1 MSSNNGNHTP
11 GAGPLFQTQAFAP
24 TPEQLAIQTASAR
37 SLLIEANAGAAKTTT
52 LALRMAESWQ
62 RGTAPDAFL
71 ALVHTDTACDAL
83 QAALK
88 KIGVPA
94 PVRQRM
100 RVATFEQFCTHLLAD
115 PSARAAPV
123 PVLSTPEQL
132 RPHVWQAVQQ
142 VENNAQGGRWQ
153 SALQLPS
160 QGDSGFVEEFLAVA
174 ARLKGT
180 LADERMRDGQ
190 AASPDYAEALGVDF
204 TLLCV
209 FLAAERLRLGALAD
223 EALFRGPHDAT
234 YDLARA
240 LHQGA
245 MPADYPRWPLGVR
258 SLCVDEMHDMNQA
271 MFTVL
276 AALLNSTFSLFCGVG
291 DRDQVLFGSGG
302 ADARFMQGAI
312 TEATG
317 RAVLRLPLTPSHRF
331 GKRLATKVG
340 RLAAKPYASAAA
352 HDTAVSLQ
360 SYQDGAQCVALVMA
374 ELAHWRSSRQQRAHM
389 DQFAVLLRHAHLSVG
404 IENALIA
411 AQVPYTLSGFDS
423 YLLRP
428 EVLLVRGILAVATDN
443 FNSVAD
449 PRTRN
454 ALVHALVFF
463 CGARIVVAG
472 REDESQQALLAEA
485 IRDVSDNPM
494 LLQDFFRNQI
504 LRNVDPAT
512 RRRLLAAVAVAQQP
526 PAPDML
532 QRVLDALDM
541 EALIQSA
548 LVSRQRRQD
557 ARGNIAGLCAAA
569 QGFASAQAYFLQLN
583 KAEQSQAALRSTA
596 SLVLASIAQAKGL
609 EFEHVV
615 IPYLEH
621 DIFPAP
627 QGQADEEQN
636 TLYVAM
642 TRARRQLTLLACH
655 PRPSSFVAQLG
666 YAVPSTSISAPASA
680 SASASASAPAQKA
693 AALQEENNSSA
704 AVAVPK
710 PG

>member
-1 MSSNNGNHTP
+1 MQNTQSHHS
-11 GAGPLFQTQAFAP
+11 ALFQAKAIVP

-71 ALVHTDTACDAL
+71 GLVHTDTACEAL
-83 QAALK
+83 RAALK

-100 RVATFEQFCTHLLAD
+100 RVATFEQFCTQLLAD
-115 PSARAAPV
+115 PGARAVPV
-123 PVLSTPEQL
+123 PVLATPEQL

-142 VENNAQGGRWQ
+142 VENTLGERWQ
-153 SALQLPS
+153 GALQLPS

-180 LADERMRDGQ
+180 LADERARDGQ
-190 AASPDYAEALGVDF
+190 AASPEYAEALGVDF

-209 FLAAERLRLGALAD
+209 FLASERLRLQGLTD
-223 EALFRGPHDAT
+223 EPLFRGPHDAT

-245 MPADYPRWPLGVR
+245 APADYPRWPLGVR

-271 MFTVL
+271 TFTVL
-276 AALLNSTFSLFCGVG
+276 AALLQSTFSLFCGVG
-291 DRDQVLFGSGG
+291 DRDQVLFGSSG
-302 ADARFMQGAI
+302 ADAKFMQGAI
-312 TEATG
+312 QDATG

-331 GKRLATKVG
+331 GKRLAAKVG

-352 HDTAVSLQ
+352 HDTGVSLQ
-360 SYQDGAQCVALVMA
+360 TYEDGAQCVELVMV
-374 ELAHWRSSRQQRAHM
+374 ELAHRRATPRARM

-411 AQVPYTLSGFDS
+411 AGVPYTLSGFDS

-428 EVLLVRGILAVATDN
+428 EVLLVRGLLAVATDN
-443 FNSVAD
+443 FDSVAE
-449 PRTRN
+449 PRTRE

-472 REDESQQALLAEA
+472 REDEPQHALLADA
-485 IRDVSDNPM
+485 IRSVTDNP
-494 LLQDFFRNQI
+494 LFLQHFFQNQI
-504 LRNVDPAT
+504 LPNVNPAT
-512 RRRLLAAVAVAQQP
+512 RRRLRAAVAVAQMP

-532 QRVLDALDM
+532 QRVLDALEMD
-541 EALIQSA
+541 ALIQGA
-548 LVSRQRRQD
+548 LVSRQRRREAQ
-557 ARGNIAGLCAAA
+557 GNIAGLCQAAR
-569 QGFASAQAYFLQLN
+569 GFASAHAYFLHLN
-583 KAEQSQAALRSTA
+583 EAEQRQAALRTPA
-596 SLVLASIAQAKGL
+596 SLVLASIAQVKGL

-615 IPYLEH
+615 VPYLERGV
-621 DIFPAP
+621 FPAP
-627 QGQADEEQN
+627 QTHPGEEQN

-642 TRARRQLTLLACH
+642 TRARRQLTLLAH
-655 PRPSSFVAQLG
+655 RTRPGSFVAQLG
-666 YAVPSTSISAPASA
+666 YVVSPALGQM
-680 SASASASAPAQKA
+680 P
-693 AALQEENNSSA
+693 
-704 AVAVPK
+704 
-710 PG
+710 

>member
-1 MSSNNGNHTP
+1 MQDPHN
-11 GAGPLFQTQAFAP
+11 ALFSAKAITP

-71 ALVHTDTACDAL
+71 ALVHTDTACLAL
-83 QAALK
+83 RAALT

-100 RVATFEQFCTHLLAD
+100 RVATFEQFCTQLLAD
-115 PSARAAPV
+115 PGARAVPV
-123 PVLSTPEQL
+123 PVLATPEQL

-142 VENNAQGGRWQ
+142 VESNNALDGRWQ
-153 SALQLPS
+153 GALQLPS

-180 LADERMRDGQ
+180 LADELVRDGQ
-190 AASPDYAEALGVDF
+190 AASPEYAEALGVDF

-209 FLAAERLRLGALAD
+209 FLAGERLRLGALAD

-245 MPADYPRWPLGVR
+245 LPADYPRWPMQVR

-271 MFTVL
+271 TFTVL

-291 DRDQVLFGSGG
+291 DRDQVLFGSSG

-312 TEATG
+312 QDATG

-331 GKRLATKVG
+331 GKRLAAKVG

-352 HDTAVSLQ
+352 HDTGVSLQ
-360 SYQDGAQCVALVMA
+360 VYEDGAQCVQLVLA
-374 ELAHWRSSRQQRAHM
+374 ELAHWRTVPRARM
-389 DQFAVLLRHAHLSVG
+389 DQFAVLLRHPHLSVG

-411 AQVPYTLSGFDS
+411 AGVPYTLSGFDS

-428 EVLLVRGILAVATDN
+428 EVLLVRGVLAVATDN
-443 FNSVAD
+443 FDSVAE
-449 PRTRN
+449 PRTRE
-454 ALVHALVFF
+454 ALMHALVFF

-472 REDESQQALLAEA
+472 REDEPQHTLLADA
-485 IRDVSDNPM
+485 IRSVTDNPM
-494 LLQDFFRNQI
+494 FLQHFFQNQI
-504 LRNVDPAT
+504 LPNVDAAT
-512 RRRLLAAVAVAQQP
+512 RRRLHAGVAAAQQP
-526 PAPDML
+526 PAPGML
-532 QRVLDALDM
+532 QCVLDALEIDV
-541 EALIQSA
+541 LIKNA
-548 LVSRQRRQD
+548 LVSRQRRQE
-557 ARGNIAGLCAAA
+557 ALGNLAGLCAAA
-569 QGFASAQAYFLQLN
+569 RGFASARDYFLHLN
-583 KAEQSQAALRSTA
+583 AAEQRQTELRSA
-596 SLVLASIAQAKGL
+596 SSLVLTSIAQAKGL

-615 IPYLEH
+615 VPYLEQG
-621 DIFPAP
+621 IFPAP
-627 QGQADEEQN
+627 HTAPGEEQN

-642 TRARRQLTLLACH
+642 TRARRQLTLLAH
-655 PRPSSFVAQLG
+655 RNRPGSFVAQLG
-666 YAVPSTSISAPASA
+666 YVVSPALGMG
-680 SASASASAPAQKA
+680 KA
-693 AALQEENNSSA
+693 AAKAKGDEGTGPAETTAA
-704 AVAVPK
+704 AVAAVADAHRHPAHL
-710 PG
+710 

>member
-1 MSSNNGNHTP
+1 MTP
-11 GAGPLFQTQAFAP
+11 TEPLFKTRAFTP
-24 TPEQLAIQTASAR
+24 TPEQLAVQTASAR

-62 RGTAPDAFL
+62 RGTAPNAFL
-71 ALVHTDTACDAL
+71 ALVHTDTACLAL
-83 QAALK
+83 HAALK

-100 RVATFEQFCTHLLAD
+100 RVVTFEQFCTQLLAD

-123 PVLSTPEQL
+123 PVLATPEQL

-142 VENNAQGGRWQ
+142 VESNYAQDGRWQ
-153 SALQLPS
+153 GALQLPS
-160 QGDSGFVEEFLAVA
+160 QGDSGFVEEFLTVA

-180 LADERMRDGQ
+180 LADELLRDGQ
-190 AASPDYAEALGVDF
+190 AASPEYAEALGVDF

-209 FLAAERLRLGALAD
+209 FLAGERLRLGGLAN

-245 MPADYPRWPLGVR
+245 APADYPRWPLQVR

-271 MFTVL
+271 TFTVL

-291 DRDQVLFGSGG
+291 DRDQVLFGSSG

-331 GKRLATKVG
+331 GRRLAAKVG
-340 RLAAKPYASAAA
+340 RLAAKPYASTAA
-352 HDTAVSLQ
+352 HDTGVSLQ
-360 SYQDGAQCVALVMA
+360 VYEDGAQCVQLVLA
-374 ELAHWRSSRQQRAHM
+374 ELAHWRATPRARM

-411 AQVPYTLSGFDS
+411 AGVPYTLNGFDS

-428 EVLLVRGILAVATDN
+428 EVLLVRGLLAVATDN
-443 FNSVAD
+443 FDSVAD

-454 ALVHALVFF
+454 ALVHALLFF

-472 REDESQQALLAEA
+472 REGESQHTLLADA
-485 IRDVSDNPM
+485 VRSVGDNPL

-504 LRNVDPAT
+504 LRNAAPAM

-532 QRVLDALDM
+532 QRVLDALEMDT
-541 EALIQSA
+541 LIQGA

-557 ARGNIAGLCAAA
+557 AQGNIAGLCAAA
-569 QGFASAQAYFLQLN
+569 RGFASAQAYFVHLN
-583 KAEQSQAALRSTA
+583 KAEQSQATLRSTA
-596 SLVLASIAQAKGL
+596 SLVLTSIAQAKGL

-615 IPYLEH
+615 VPYLEH

-627 QGQADEEQN
+627 QSRPGEEQN

-642 TRARRQLTLLACH
+642 TRARSQLTLLAH
-655 PRPSSFVAQLG
+655 SHRPSSLVAQLG
-666 YAVPSTSISAPASA
+666 YAMSPSLPPQTG
-680 SASASASAPAQKA
+680 
-693 AALQEENNSSA
+693 ALLQ
-704 AVAVPK
+704 
-710 PG
+710 

>member
-1 MSSNNGNHTP
+1 MSSNTGNNTP
-11 GAGPLFQTQAFAP
+11 GAGPLFQTQAFTP

-52 LALRMAESWQ
+52 LALSMAESWQ
-62 RGTAPDAFL
+62 RGTLPDAFL
-71 ALVHTDTACDAL
+71 ALVHTDTACEAL
-83 QAALK
+83 RAALK

-115 PSARAAPV
+115 PSARAARV
-123 PVLSTPEQL
+123 PVLTTPEQL

-153 SALQLPS
+153 SALQLPA

-180 LADERMRDGQ
+180 LADEHARDGQ

-209 FLAAERLRLGALAD
+209 FLAGERLRLQGLAN
-223 EALFRGPHDAT
+223 EPLFRGPHDAT

-240 LHQGA
+240 LHLGA
-245 MPADYPRWPLGVR
+245 LPADYPRWPVGVR

-271 MFTVL
+271 TFTVL
-276 AALLNSTFSLFCGVG
+276 AALLKSTFSLFCGVG

-312 TEATG
+312 TQATG

-360 SYQDGAQCVALVMA
+360 SYQDSAACVALVMA
-374 ELAHWRSSRQQRAHM
+374 ELAHWRASKRRPRM

-411 AQVPYTLSGFDS
+411 AEVPYTLSGFDS

-428 EVLLVRGILAVATDN
+428 EVLLVRGLLAVATDN
-443 FNSVAD
+443 FHSVAE

-454 ALVHALVFF
+454 ALVHALLFF
-463 CGARIVVAG
+463 CGAHIVTAG
-472 REDESQQALLAEA
+472 REDASQQVLLADA
-485 IRDVSDNPM
+485 IRDISDNP
-494 LLQDFFRNQI
+494 LLLKDYFRNQI
-504 LRNVDPAT
+504 LPNVEPAM

-532 QRVLDALDM
+532 QRVLDALEMD
-541 EALIQSA
+541 ALIQGA
-548 LVSRQRRQD
+548 LVSRQRRQE

-569 QGFASAQAYFLQLN
+569 RGFSSAQAYFLHLN

-596 SLVLASIAQAKGL
+596 SMVLASIAQVKGL

-615 IPYLEH
+615 VPFLEH

-627 QGQADEEQN
+627 QGRQDEEQN

-642 TRARRQLTLLACH
+642 TRARSQLTLLAH
-655 PRPSSFVAQLG
+655 STRPSSFVAQLG
-666 YAVPSTSISAPASA
+666 YAMSST
-680 SASASASAPAQKA
+680 PAQQTA
-693 AALQEENNSSA
+693 QTQEEIDCS
-704 AVAVPK
+704 AVAAMPRT
-710 PG
+710 G

>member
-1 MSSNNGNHTP
+1 MTP
-11 GAGPLFQTQAFAP
+11 TEPLFKTRAFTP
-24 TPEQLAIQTASAR
+24 TPEQLAVQTASAR

-71 ALVHTDTACDAL
+71 ALVHTDTACLAL
-83 QAALK
+83 HAALK

-100 RVATFEQFCTHLLAD
+100 RVVTFEQFCTQLLAD
-115 PSARAAPV
+115 PSARAVPV
-123 PVLSTPEQL
+123 PVLATPEQL

-142 VENNAQGGRWQ
+142 VESNNAQDGRWQ
-153 SALQLPS
+153 GALQLPS

-180 LADERMRDGQ
+180 LADELLRDGQ
-190 AASPDYAEALGVDF
+190 AASPEYAEALGVDF

-209 FLAAERLRLGALAD
+209 FLAGERLRLGGLAN

-245 MPADYPRWPLGVR
+245 APADYPRWPVQVR

-271 MFTVL
+271 TFTVL

-291 DRDQVLFGSGG
+291 DRDQVLFGSSG

-331 GKRLATKVG
+331 GRRLAAKVG
-340 RLAAKPYASAAA
+340 RLAAKPYASTAA
-352 HDTAVSLQ
+352 HDTGVSLQ
-360 SYQDGAQCVALVMA
+360 VYEDGAQCVQLVLA
-374 ELAHWRSSRQQRAHM
+374 ELAHWRATPRARM
-389 DQFAVLLRHAHLSVG
+389 DQFAVLLRYAHLSVG

-411 AQVPYTLSGFDS
+411 AGVPYTLNGFDS

-428 EVLLVRGILAVATDN
+428 EVLLVRGLLAVATDN
-443 FNSVAD
+443 FDSVAD

-454 ALVHALVFF
+454 ALVHALLFF

-472 REDESQQALLAEA
+472 REGESQHTLLADA
-485 IRDVSDNPM
+485 VRSVGDNPL

-504 LRNVDPAT
+504 LRNAAPAM

-532 QRVLDALDM
+532 QRVLDALEMDT
-541 EALIQSA
+541 LIQGA

-557 ARGNIAGLCAAA
+557 AQDNIAGLCAAA
-569 QGFASAQAYFLQLN
+569 RGFASAQAYFVHLN
-583 KAEQSQAALRSTA
+583 KAEQSQATLRSTA
-596 SLVLASIAQAKGL
+596 SLVLTSIAQAKGL

-615 IPYLEH
+615 VPYLEH

-627 QGQADEEQN
+627 QSRPGEEQN

-642 TRARRQLTLLACH
+642 TRARSQLTLLAH
-655 PRPSSFVAQLG
+655 SHRPSSFVAQLG
-666 YAVPSTSISAPASA
+666 YAMSPSLPPQTG
-680 SASASASAPAQKA
+680 
-693 AALQEENNSSA
+693 ALLQ
-704 AVAVPK
+704 
-710 PG
+710 

>member
-1 MSSNNGNHTP
+1 MTP
-11 GAGPLFQTQAFAP
+11 TEPLFKTRAFTP
-24 TPEQLAIQTASAR
+24 TPEQLAVQTASAR

-62 RGTAPDAFL
+62 RGTAPNAFL
-71 ALVHTDTACDAL
+71 ALVHTDTACLAL
-83 QAALK
+83 HAALK
-88 KIGVPA
+88 KIGMPA
-94 PVRQRM
+94 AVRQRM
-100 RVATFEQFCTHLLAD
+100 RVVTFEQFCTQLLAD

-123 PVLSTPEQL
+123 PVLATPEQL

-142 VENNAQGGRWQ
+142 VESNYAQDGRWQ
-153 SALQLPS
+153 GALQLPS

-180 LADERMRDGQ
+180 LADELLRDGQ
-190 AASPDYAEALGVDF
+190 AASPEYAEALGVDF

-209 FLAAERLRLGALAD
+209 FLAGERLRLGGLAN

-245 MPADYPRWPLGVR
+245 APADYPRWPLQVR

-271 MFTVL
+271 TFTVL

-331 GKRLATKVG
+331 GRRLAVKVG

-360 SYQDGAQCVALVMA
+360 VYDGGAECVQLVLA
-374 ELAHWRSSRQQRAHM
+374 ELAHWRAVPRARM
-389 DQFAVLLRHAHLSVG
+389 DQFAVLLRHPHLSVG
-404 IENALIA
+404 LENAFIA
-411 AQVPYTLSGFDS
+411 AGIAYTLSGFDS

-428 EVLLVRGILAVATDN
+428 EVLLVRGLLAVASDN
-443 FNSVAD
+443 FDSVAE

-454 ALVHALVFF
+454 ALMHALVFF

-472 REDESQQALLAEA
+472 REDESQQALLADA
-485 IRDVSDNPM
+485 IRSVSDNP
-494 LLQDFFRNQI
+494 LFLQHFFQNQI
-504 LRNVDPAT
+504 LPNVDPAT
-512 RRRLLAAVAVAQQP
+512 RRRLRAGVAAAQAP
-526 PAPDML
+526 PAPGML
-532 QRVLDALDM
+532 QSVLDAL
-541 EALIQSA
+541 EIGAFIHGA
-548 LVSRQRRQD
+548 LVSRPRRQE
-557 ARGNIAGLCAAA
+557 ALGNIAGLCEAAH
-569 QGFASAQAYFLQLN
+569 GFASAHDYFVHLN
-583 KAEQSQAALRSTA
+583 RAEQRQAALRGPA
-596 SLVLASIAQAKGL
+596 SLVLASIAEAKGL

-615 IPYLEH
+615 VPYLESG
-621 DIFPAP
+621 IFPAP
-627 QGQADEEQN
+627 QTRPGEEQN

-642 TRARRQLTLLACH
+642 TRARRQLTLLAH
-655 PRPSSFVAQLG
+655 RTRPGRFVAQLG
-666 YAVPSTSISAPASA
+666 YVVSPAPVLAPRQQAVL
-680 SASASASAPAQKA
+680 A
-693 AALQEENNSSA
+693 ADAGVQGATLRGVA
-704 AVAVPK
+704 AGVV
-710 PG
+710 

>member
-1 MSSNNGNHTP
+1 MSSTE
-11 GAGPLFQTQAFAP
+11 PLFQTRAFTP
-24 TPEQLAIQTASAR
+24 KPEQLAVQTAGAR

-71 ALVHTDTACDAL
+71 ALVHTDTACGAL

-100 RVATFEQFCTHLLAD
+100 RVATFEQFCTSVLAD
-115 PSARAAPV
+115 AKAQPV
-123 PVLSTPEQL
+123 PVLVTPEQL

-142 VENNAQGGRWQ
+142 VENAQGGRWRD
-153 SALQLPS
+153 ALQLPS

-174 ARLKGT
+174 GRLKGT
-180 LADERMRDGQ
+180 LADEHARDGQ
-190 AASPDYAEALGVDF
+190 AASPDYADALGVDF
-204 TLLCV
+204 TLLRV
-209 FLAAERLRLGALAD
+209 FLAGERLRLGGLAD
-223 EALFRGPHDAT
+223 EPLFRGPHDAT

-245 MPADYPRWPLGVR
+245 VPADYPRWPLGVR

-271 MFTVL
+271 TFTVL

-291 DRDQVLFGSGG
+291 DRDQVLFGSSG

-331 GKRLATKVG
+331 GRRLAAKVG
-340 RLAAKPYASAAA
+340 RLAAKPYASTAA
-352 HDTAVSLQ
+352 HDTGVSLQ
-360 SYQDGAQCVALVMA
+360 VYEDGAQCVQLVLA
-374 ELAHWRSSRQQRAHM
+374 ELAHWRATPRARM

-411 AQVPYTLSGFDS
+411 AGVPYTLNGFDS

-428 EVLLVRGILAVATDN
+428 EVLLVRGLLAVATDN
-443 FNSVAD
+443 FDSVAD

-454 ALVHALVFF
+454 ALVHALLFF

-472 REDESQQALLAEA
+472 REGESQHTLLADA
-485 IRDVSDNPM
+485 VRSVGDNPL

-504 LRNVDPAT
+504 LRNAAPAM

-532 QRVLDALDM
+532 QRVLDALEMDT
-541 EALIQSA
+541 LIQGA

-557 ARGNIAGLCAAA
+557 AQGNIAGLCAAA
-569 QGFASAQAYFLQLN
+569 RGFASAQAYFVHLN
-583 KAEQSQAALRSTA
+583 KAEQSQATLRSTA
-596 SLVLASIAQAKGL
+596 SLVLTSIAQAKGL

-615 IPYLEH
+615 VPYLEH

-627 QGQADEEQN
+627 QSRPGEEQN

-642 TRARRQLTLLACH
+642 TRARSQLTLLAH
-655 PRPSSFVAQLG
+655 SHRPSSLVAQLG
-666 YAVPSTSISAPASA
+666 YAMSPSLPRQTG
-680 SASASASAPAQKA
+680 
-693 AALQEENNSSA
+693 ALLPEGDCSA
-704 AVAVPK
+704 AVAAPAPAPAPAFLPAPVQ
-710 PG
+710 GIFC

>member
-1 MSSNNGNHTP
+1 MTP
-11 GAGPLFQTQAFAP
+11 TEPLFKTRAFTP
-24 TPEQLAIQTASAR
+24 TPEQLAVQTASAR

-62 RGTAPDAFL
+62 RGTAPNAFL
-71 ALVHTDTACDAL
+71 ALVHTDTACLAL
-83 QAALK
+83 HAALK

-100 RVATFEQFCTHLLAD
+100 RVVTFEQFCTQLLAD

-123 PVLSTPEQL
+123 PVLATPEQL

-142 VENNAQGGRWQ
+142 VESNYAQDGRWQ
-153 SALQLPS
+153 GALQLPS
-160 QGDSGFVEEFLAVA
+160 QGDSGFVEEFLTVA

-180 LADERMRDGQ
+180 LADELLRDGQ
-190 AASPDYAEALGVDF
+190 AASPEYAEALGVDF

-209 FLAAERLRLGALAD
+209 FLAGERLRLGGLAN

-245 MPADYPRWPLGVR
+245 APADYPRWPLQVR

-271 MFTVL
+271 TFTVL

-291 DRDQVLFGSGG
+291 DRDQVLFGSSG

-331 GKRLATKVG
+331 GRRLAAKVG
-340 RLAAKPYASAAA
+340 RLAAKPYASTAA
-352 HDTAVSLQ
+352 HDTGVSLQ
-360 SYQDGAQCVALVMA
+360 VYEDGAQCVQLVLA
-374 ELAHWRSSRQQRAHM
+374 ELAHWRATPRARM

-411 AQVPYTLSGFDS
+411 AGVPYTLNGFDS

-428 EVLLVRGILAVATDN
+428 EVLLVRGLLAVATDN
-443 FNSVAD
+443 FDSVAD

-454 ALVHALVFF
+454 ALVHALLFF

-472 REDESQQALLAEA
+472 REGESQHTLLADA
-485 IRDVSDNPM
+485 VRSVGDNPL

-504 LRNVDPAT
+504 LRNAAPAM

-532 QRVLDALDM
+532 QRVLDALEMDT
-541 EALIQSA
+541 LIQGA

-557 ARGNIAGLCAAA
+557 AQGNIAGLCAAA
-569 QGFASAQAYFLQLN
+569 RGFASAQAYFVHLN
-583 KAEQSQAALRSTA
+583 KAEQSQATLRSTA
-596 SLVLASIAQAKGL
+596 SLVLTSIAQAKGL

-615 IPYLEH
+615 VPYLEH

-627 QGQADEEQN
+627 QSRPGEEQN

-642 TRARRQLTLLACH
+642 TRARSQLTLLAH
-655 PRPSSFVAQLG
+655 SHRPSSLVAQLG
-666 YAVPSTSISAPASA
+666 YAMSPSLPRQTG
-680 SASASASAPAQKA
+680 
-693 AALQEENNSSA
+693 ALLPEGDCSA
-704 AVAVPK
+704 AVAAPAPAPAPAFLPAPVQ
-710 PG
+710 GIFC

>member
-1 MSSNNGNHTP
+1 MTP
-11 GAGPLFQTQAFAP
+11 TEPLFKTRAFTP
-24 TPEQLAIQTASAR
+24 TPEQLAVQTASAR

-62 RGTAPDAFL
+62 RGTAPNAFL
-71 ALVHTDTACDAL
+71 ALVHTDTACLAL
-83 QAALK
+83 HAALK
-88 KIGVPA
+88 KIGMPA
-94 PVRQRM
+94 AVRQRM
-100 RVATFEQFCTHLLAD
+100 RVVTFEQFCTQLLAD

-123 PVLSTPEQL
+123 PVLATPEQL

-142 VENNAQGGRWQ
+142 VESNYAQDGRWQ
-153 SALQLPS
+153 GALQLPS

-180 LADERMRDGQ
+180 LADELLRDGQ
-190 AASPDYAEALGVDF
+190 AASPEYAEALGVDF

-209 FLAAERLRLGALAD
+209 FLAGERLRLGGLAN

-245 MPADYPRWPLGVR
+245 APADYPRWPLQVR

-271 MFTVL
+271 TFTVL

-331 GKRLATKVG
+331 GRRLAAKVG

-352 HDTAVSLQ
+352 HDTGVSLQ
-360 SYQDGAQCVALVMA
+360 VYEDGAQCVQLVLA
-374 ELAHWRSSRQQRAHM
+374 ELAHWRATPRARM

-411 AQVPYTLSGFDS
+411 AGVPYTLSGFDS

-428 EVLLVRGILAVATDN
+428 EVLLVRGLLAVATDN
-443 FNSVAD
+443 FDSVAE

-454 ALVHALVFF
+454 ALVHALLFF

-472 REDESQQALLAEA
+472 REGESQHMLLADA
-485 IRDVSDNPM
+485 IRSVGDNPL

-504 LRNVDPAT
+504 LRNAAPAM

-532 QRVLDALDM
+532 QRVLDALEMDT
-541 EALIQSA
+541 LIQGA

-557 ARGNIAGLCAAA
+557 AQGNIAGLCAAA
-569 QGFASAQAYFLQLN
+569 RGFASAQAYFVHLN
-583 KAEQSQAALRSTA
+583 KAEQSQATLRSTA
-596 SLVLASIAQAKGL
+596 SLVLTSIAQAKGL

-615 IPYLEH
+615 VPYLEH

-627 QGQADEEQN
+627 QSRPGEEQN

-642 TRARRQLTLLACH
+642 TRARSQLTLLAH
-655 PRPSSFVAQLG
+655 SHRPSSLVAQLG
-666 YAVPSTSISAPASA
+666 YAMSPSLPRQTG
-680 SASASASAPAQKA
+680 
-693 AALQEENNSSA
+693 ALLPE
-704 AVAVPK
+704 
-710 PG
+710 GD

>member
-1 MSSNNGNHTP
+1 MTP
-11 GAGPLFQTQAFAP
+11 TEPLFKTRAFTP
-24 TPEQLAIQTASAR
+24 TPEQLAVQTASAR

-71 ALVHTDTACDAL
+71 ALVHTDTACLAL
-83 QAALK
+83 HAALK

-100 RVATFEQFCTHLLAD
+100 RVVTFEQFCTQLLAD
-115 PSARAAPV
+115 PSARAVPV
-123 PVLSTPEQL
+123 PVLATPEQL

-142 VENNAQGGRWQ
+142 VESNNAQDGRWQ
-153 SALQLPS
+153 GALQLPS

-180 LADERMRDGQ
+180 LADELLRDGQ
-190 AASPDYAEALGVDF
+190 AASPEYAEALGVDF

-209 FLAAERLRLGALAD
+209 FLAGERLRLGGLAN

-245 MPADYPRWPLGVR
+245 APADYPRWPLQVR

-271 MFTVL
+271 TFTVL

-291 DRDQVLFGSGG
+291 DRDQVLFGSSG

-331 GKRLATKVG
+331 GRRLAAKVG
-340 RLAAKPYASAAA
+340 RLAAKPYASTAA
-352 HDTAVSLQ
+352 HDTGVSLQ
-360 SYQDGAQCVALVMA
+360 VYEDGAQCVQLVLA
-374 ELAHWRSSRQQRAHM
+374 ELAHWRATPRARM
-389 DQFAVLLRHAHLSVG
+389 DQFAVLLRYAHLSVG

-411 AQVPYTLSGFDS
+411 AGVPYTLNGFDS

-428 EVLLVRGILAVATDN
+428 EVLLVRGLLAVATDN
-443 FNSVAD
+443 FDSVAD

-454 ALVHALVFF
+454 ALVHALLFF

-472 REDESQQALLAEA
+472 REGESQHTLLADA
-485 IRDVSDNPM
+485 VRSVGDNPL

-504 LRNVDPAT
+504 LRNAAPAM

-532 QRVLDALDM
+532 QRVLDALEMDT
-541 EALIQSA
+541 LIQGA

-557 ARGNIAGLCAAA
+557 AQDNIAGLCAAA
-569 QGFASAQAYFLQLN
+569 RGFASAQAYFVHLN
-583 KAEQSQAALRSTA
+583 KAEQSQATLRSTA
-596 SLVLASIAQAKGL
+596 SLVLTSIAQAKGL

-615 IPYLEH
+615 VPYLEH

-627 QGQADEEQN
+627 QSRPGEEQN

-642 TRARRQLTLLACH
+642 TRARSQLTLLAH
-655 PRPSSFVAQLG
+655 SHRPSSFVAQLG
-666 YAVPSTSISAPASA
+666 YAMSPSLPPQTG
-680 SASASASAPAQKA
+680 
-693 AALQEENNSSA
+693 ALLQ
-704 AVAVPK
+704 
-710 PG
+710 

>member
-1 MSSNNGNHTP
+1 MQDPHN
-11 GAGPLFQTQAFAP
+11 ALFSAKAITP

-62 RGTAPDAFL
+62 RGTLPDAFL
-71 ALVHTDTACDAL
+71 ALVHTDTACEAL
-83 QAALK
+83 RAALK

-115 PSARAAPV
+115 PSARALPV
-123 PVLSTPEQL
+123 PVLNTPEQL

-153 SALQLPS
+153 SALQLPA

-180 LADERMRDGQ
+180 LADEHARDGQ

-209 FLAAERLRLGALAD
+209 FLAGERLRLGGLAD

-240 LHQGA
+240 LHCGGA
-245 MPADYPRWPLGVR
+245 TPADYPRWPLQVR

-271 MFTVL
+271 TFTVL

-291 DRDQVLFGSGG
+291 DRDQVLFGSSG
-302 ADARFMQGAI
+302 ADARFMQGAVQQ
-312 TEATG
+312 ATG

-331 GKRLATKVG
+331 GRRLAAKVA

-352 HDTAVSLQ
+352 HDTGVSLQ
-360 SYQDGAQCVALVMA
+360 VYDDSTQCVQLVLD
-374 ELAHWRSSRQQRAHM
+374 ELAHWRASAPRARM
-389 DQFAVLLRHAHLSVG
+389 DQFAVLLRHPHLSVG
-404 IENALIA
+404 LENAFIA
-411 AQVPYTLSGFDS
+411 AGIAYTLSGFDS

-428 EVLLVRGILAVATDN
+428 EVLLVRGLLAVASDN
-443 FNSVAD
+443 FDSVAE

-454 ALVHALVFF
+454 ALMHALVFF

-472 REDESQQALLAEA
+472 REEETQQVLLADA
-485 IRDVSDNPM
+485 IRSVSDNP
-494 LLQDFFRNQI
+494 LFLQHFFQNQI
-504 LRNVDPAT
+504 LPNVDPAT
-512 RRRLLAAVAVAQQP
+512 RRRLRAGVAAAQAP
-526 PAPDML
+526 PAPGML
-532 QRVLDALDM
+532 QSVLDAL
-541 EALIQSA
+541 EIGAFIHGA
-548 LVSRQRRQD
+548 LVSRPRRQE
-557 ARGNIAGLCAAA
+557 ALGNIAGLCEAAH
-569 QGFASAQAYFLQLN
+569 GFASAHDYFVHLN
-583 KAEQSQAALRSTA
+583 RAEQRQAALRGPA
-596 SLVLASIAQAKGL
+596 SLVLASIAEAKGL

-615 IPYLEH
+615 VPYLESG
-621 DIFPAP
+621 IFPAP
-627 QGQADEEQN
+627 QTRPGEEQN

-642 TRARRQLTLLACH
+642 TRARRQLTLLAH
-655 PRPSSFVAQLG
+655 RTRPGRFVAQLG
-666 YAVPSTSISAPASA
+666 YVVSPAPVLAPRQQAAPAAAA
-680 SASASASAPAQKA
+680 SAQGTTLRGVA
-693 AALQEENNSSA
+693 AG
-704 AVAVPK
+704 VV
-710 PG
+710 